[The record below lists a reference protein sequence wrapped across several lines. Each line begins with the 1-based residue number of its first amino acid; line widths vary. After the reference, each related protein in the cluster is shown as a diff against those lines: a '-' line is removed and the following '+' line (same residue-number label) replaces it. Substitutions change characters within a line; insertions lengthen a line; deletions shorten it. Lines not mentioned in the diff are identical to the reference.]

1 MGGDYPPQKLFE
13 AVMQFSRKLSFP
25 NSLVVFAEESI
36 VRDLLHAHAGF
47 LSTSSGK
54 RMSFVGASQTI
65 GENESPHETIR
76 RKKDSSIALGIRMHS
91 EGKID
96 AFISAGNTSV
106 LILSAILTLD
116 CLPGIDRPA
125 LLATLPSEEGPVAVL
140 DVGANVSCKPKHLIQ
155 FAMMGAIYQ
164 QCSTGISVPRVG
176 LLNIGAEAQKG
187 TAGLR
192 EVYKALDAYC
202 KNLDDAPSQPK
213 MQFVGNV
220 EGREVFQGLI
230 DVLVTDGFTGNVFL
244 KTAEG
249 ASSFIL
255 NETKR
260 VFKSKI
266 PEESKYILQSLYR
279 HLDYSEY
286 PGAIL
291 CGIEGVVVKVH
302 GSSGPKGLFNGIK
315 GTFHLLE
322 QNLVKR
328 IKKQLQVGVIA

>member
-13 AVMQFSRKLSFP
+13 AVMQFVKKLSFP
-25 NSLVVFAEESI
+25 NSLVDNAEESI
-36 VRDLLHAHAGF
+36 VAGIRHAHASF
-47 LSTSSGK
+47 LSTSAGK
-54 RMSFVGASQTI
+54 KITLVGASQVI
-65 GENESPHETIR
+65 GEEESPLQTIR
-76 RKKDSSIALGIRMHS
+76 RKKDSSIALGVRMHA

-96 AFISAGNTSV
+96 ALISPGNTGV
-106 LILSAILTLD
+106 LILSAILTLK

-140 DVGANVSCKPKHLIQ
+140 DVGANVSCKPQHLIQ
-155 FAMMGAIYQ
+155 FAMMGSVYQ
-164 QCSTGISVPRVG
+164 QCSAGIDVPRVG
-176 LLNIGAEAQKG
+176 LLNIGVEAQKG
-187 TAGLR
+187 TANLR
-192 EVYKALDAYC
+192 EVYKALDSYC
-202 KNLDDAPSQPK
+202 KNHDHSSLKPK

-220 EGREVFQGLI
+220 EGREVFQGKI

-255 NETKR
+255 NETRR
-260 VFKSKI
+260 VFKLKI
-266 PEESKYILQSLYR
+266 PDESKYILQSLNR

-291 CGIEGVVVKVH
+291 CGIDGVVVKVH

-315 GTFHLLE
+315 GIFHLLE
-322 QNLVKR
+322 QNLVKK
-328 IKKQLQVGVIA
+328 IKKQLHSG

>member
-1 MGGDYPPQKLFE
+1 MGSDYPPQKLFE
-13 AVMQFSRKLSFP
+13 AVIQFAKKLSLS
-25 NSLVVFAEESI
+25 NRLVVIAEENI
-36 VRDLLHAHAGF
+36 VDGLSRAHANF
-47 LSTSSGK
+47 LSTPPGK
-54 RMSFVGASQTI
+54 RISFAAASQTI

-76 RKKDSSIALGIRMHS
+76 RKKNSSIPLGIRLHA

-96 AFISAGNTSV
+96 AFISSGNTGV
-106 LILSAILTLD
+106 LILSAILTLN

-125 LLATLPSEEGPVAVL
+125 LLATLPSEKGPVAVL
-140 DVGANVSCKPKHLIQ
+140 DVGANVSCKPQHLMQ
-155 FAMMGAIYQ
+155 FALMGAIYQ
-164 QCSTGISVPRVG
+164 QCSAGIKVPRVG
-176 LLNIGAEAQKG
+176 LLNIGVEAKKG
-187 TAGLR
+187 TASLR
-192 EVYKALDAYC
+192 EAYQALENYC
-202 KNLDDAPSQPK
+202 THYDPASSLPK

-220 EGREVFQGLI
+220 EGREVFQGVI

-266 PEESKYILQSLYR
+266 PEESKYILQSLNH
-279 HLDYSEY
+279 HLDYSAY

-322 QNLVKR
+322 QGLVGK
-328 IKKQLQVGVIA
+328 IQKQLQLS